1 MKIGFIGLGRM
12 GSPIAGRL
20 LQAGHELRV
29 FNRTAAKAEELVR
42 AGARAAST
50 PAEACT
56 EAEVVFT
63 MLADDDALRAIA
75 LGDGGLVA
83 QLGCGAVHVAMG
95 THGVP
100 AIRESA
106 AAHAQR
112 GQSLVAAPVLGRP
125 EAAVAGQLGIVAAGA
140 PAALDR
146 CRPLFAAIGRRT
158 FDAGDD
164 PAGACALKLANNF
177 VLGCAIEALAEAF
190 SLVRSHGVEADVLH
204 DVLTEGLFAC
214 PAYRTYARLIA
225 DESWDRPGFTARLAL
240 KDVRL
245 VLEAGEAAAVPLPA
259 ASQLRDR
266 LLGAIAHGGAEC
278 DWSVLAHE
286 QARAAGLAQ

>member
-29 FNRTAAKAEELVR
+29 FNRTAAKAAELVR

-50 PAEACT
+50 PAEACA

-63 MLADDDALRAIA
+63 MLADDDALCAIV
-75 LGDGGLVA
+75 LDGGGLVEH
-83 QLGCGAVHVAMG
+83 LGSGAVHVAMG

-100 AIRESA
+100 AIREIA

-125 EAAVAGQLGIVAAGA
+125 EAVVAGQLGIVAAGA

-164 PAGACALKLANNF
+164 PGGASALKLANNF

-190 SLVRSHGVEADVLH
+190 SLVRSHGVQADVLH

-225 DESWDRPGFTARLAL
+225 DEAWGNPGFTARLAL
-240 KDVRL
+240 KDIRL

-259 ASQLRDR
+259 VSQLRDR
-266 LLGAIAHGGAEC
+266 LLGAIAHGDAEC